1 MVGAMPHELF
11 ANADGATLFAAM
23 ILFPVSISFYGGAW
37 VVTAAWNR
45 FKKSQEELREEIR
58 SDARKN
64 ERNLAL
70 RAYREKR
77 DDETFEQAMERLRGS
92 KRS

>member
-1 MVGAMPHELF
+1 MIGAMPHELF
-11 ANADGATLFAAM
+11 DSADGATLFAAM

-37 VVTAAWNR
+37 VVTTAWNK

-58 SDARKN
+58 NDALDFALKADK
-64 ERNLAL
+64 ERRPGESLA
-70 RAYREKR
+70 
-77 DDETFEQAMERLRGS
+77 QAIERLSGS